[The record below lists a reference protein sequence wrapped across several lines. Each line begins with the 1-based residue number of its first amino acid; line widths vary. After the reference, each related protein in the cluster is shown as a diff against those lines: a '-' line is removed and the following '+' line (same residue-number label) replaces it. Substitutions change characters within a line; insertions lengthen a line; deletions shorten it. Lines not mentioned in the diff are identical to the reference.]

1 MANPEYTQAQ
11 TLRDEGF
18 SLQQIAD
25 ELGISKSSVHRLLKD
40 ESSTVPSVPETFQE
54 QHEWNVPETFQN
66 NKNQS
71 KTPEISLN
79 QTIMTESQIQLERL
93 KLELEHKRKMEELS
107 LHRLEL
113 ENKKREQS
121 LKEVQSHKAAVTT
134 KAAPDKSQL
143 AKDAKSAILMK
154 RYHKLVDSFLA
165 QQEDEDWEV
174 DDCKAF
180 TGQVEKLME
189 EVASFAFK
197 SLSLDHEDLL
207 IWNNL
212 DFIQNLVTE
221 AVEVHNRAFFPSS
234 NISIE
239 LDEEEQERVDEL
251 SDLSSFDE
259 MFEEED

>member
-11 TLRDEGF
+11 TMRDEGC

-25 ELGISKSSVHRLLKD
+25 ELGISKTSVHRLLKD
-40 ESSTVPSVPETFQE
+40 ESSIVPTVPETFQE
-54 QHEWNVPETFQN
+54 QHEWNVPETFEN
-66 NKNQS
+66 NKNPS
-71 KTPEISLN
+71 KTPQISLN

-121 LKEVQSHKAAVTT
+121 LKEVQSHKAVNPRAV
-134 KAAPDKSQL
+134 PDKSQL

-154 RYHKLVDSFLA
+154 RYHKLVDSFIA

-174 DDCKAF
+174 DDCESYV
-180 TGQVEKLME
+180 GQVEKLME

-212 DFIQNLVTE
+212 DFIQHQVTE

-234 NISIE
+234 NVSIE

-251 SDLSSFDE
+251 SELDSFDE
-259 MFEEED
+259 MFEEEE